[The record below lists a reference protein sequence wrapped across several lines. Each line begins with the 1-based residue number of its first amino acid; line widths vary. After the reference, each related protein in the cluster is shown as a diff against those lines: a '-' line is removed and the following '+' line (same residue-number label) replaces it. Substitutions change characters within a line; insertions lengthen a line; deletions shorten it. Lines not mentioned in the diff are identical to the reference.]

1 VSLVVC
7 GVGASMLWEENYGES
22 DTSDPGSN
30 KREEDAAKWHDGL
43 RNALITSLRNRD
55 ILMCGAISSL
65 FEGSMYIFVFMWTP
79 FLKAFLVQEVKG
91 ENQELPFGLIFSTF
105 MVSCMSGSA
114 LFSILVD
121 KYPVEKLGIFV
132 FGVASL
138 AMGLVALGVNETLS
152 FIGMNVFEMTVGMYF
167 PIMGTMKGG
176 IVPED
181 KRAAIY
187 TLFRIPLNFIVLFSL
202 LTNLTPAF
210 SFALNATMLGM
221 ATVLQ
226 TVLAKRRKESTGT
239 PDHYFSKDVE
249 AADKREMIRLKDTP
263 DNSESAA
270 E

>member
-1 VSLVVC
+1 
-7 GVGASMLWEENYGES
+7 
-22 DTSDPGSN
+22 
-30 KREEDAAKWHDGL
+30 
-43 RNALITSLRNRD
+43 
-55 ILMCGAISSL
+55 
-65 FEGSMYIFVFMWTP
+65 
-79 FLKAFLVQEVKG
+79 
-91 ENQELPFGLIFSTF
+91 
-105 MVSCMSGSA
+105 
-114 LFSILVD
+114 
-121 KYPVEKLGIFV
+121 
-132 FGVASL
+132 
-138 AMGLVALGVNETLS
+138 
-152 FIGMNVFEMTVGMYF
+152 
-167 PIMGTMKGG
+167 MKGG